1 MTGFDAPFRP
11 ACLPGLAR
19 FQFRAA
25 TVYLMAG
32 LLLGIVMAAGGDFTL
47 KGVHGHMHLLG
58 WVTLALTGTIYAL
71 APHLAE
77 GALACDPAQSGSAHH
92 AGGADRLS
100 VGHDC
105 CRTGDRGRRNAQH
118 PWPWGLYA
126 GGLARALSAPVLPP
140 PPMLPE
146 CLHQCSQ
153 ACAPKGPRLC
163 CPSPPNKR
171 HVTWT

>member
-1 MTGFDAPFRP
+1 MTGFGAPFRP

-25 TVYLMAG
+25 TFYLMAG

-77 GALACDPAQSGSAHH
+77 GALARWHVILHNLGLPIMLVALTAYLWGMTAAEPGIA
-92 AGGADRLS
+92 AGAMLSTLGLGAF
-100 VGHDC
+100 
-105 CRTGDRGRRNAQH
+105 T
-118 PWPWGLYA
+118 
-126 GGLARALSAPVLPP
+126 LAVWRAL
-140 PPMLPE
+140 
-146 CLHQCSQ
+146 
-153 ACAPKGPRLC
+153 
-163 CPSPPNKR
+163 
-171 HVTWT
+171 